1 MKTLIAS
8 LVLICIIATSATAQQ
23 SSGSR
28 SFYDRNGAYA
38 GSTTRNPDSSRSSSF
53 TDRNGSFAGSE
64 RRNSD
69 GSTSYYD
76 RNGHFTGSA
85 RPR

>member
-1 MKTLIAS
+1 MKTLFAALALI
-8 LVLICIIATSATAQQ
+8 ICIVTSATAQQ
-23 SSGSR
+23 SNTR

-38 GSTTRNPDSSRSSSF
+38 GSARRNPDSGSASF

-69 GSTSYYD
+69 GSTSFYD
-76 RNGHFTGSA
+76 RNGHFSGSA
-85 RPR
+85 QRRK